1 MIGFRV
7 RTLFPVQKFRREQV
21 FAGITE
27 QSFLNTV
34 LVFHFP
40 RNIKNVL
47 NDAVVGKWNT
57 GFQTGVHTCAVHAVE
72 QCLHKPFDVQ
82 ISDIIAFPL
91 GFRLV

>member
-7 RTLFPVQKFRREQV
+7 RALFPVQKLLWKQV
-21 FAGITE
+21 FTCVTE
-27 QSFLNTV
+27 QCFLDTV

-40 RNIKNVL
+40 RNIKHIL
-47 NDAVVGKWNT
+47 DDAVVGKWNT
-57 GFQTGVHTCAVHAVE
+57 GFQTGVHACAVHAVE